1 MVLYFT
7 VCKCIRNCIVLY
19 CNCICFDLRATV
31 ECFVASNAPRLTQHL
46 FFKSLYV
53 GPKIYPIYSNR
64 STYEPLEP
72 GGAQAKSMPKFQKQL
87 LVGQVL

>member
-1 MVLYFT
+1 MLKTKNLVS
-7 VCKCIRNCIVLY
+7 CIGNCILIVFVIVLY
-19 CNCICFDLRATV
+19 RICFDLRATV

-64 STYEPLEP
+64 STSEPLKP
-72 GGAQAKSMPKFQKQL
+72 GGAQAKSMPKF
-87 LVGQVL
+87 